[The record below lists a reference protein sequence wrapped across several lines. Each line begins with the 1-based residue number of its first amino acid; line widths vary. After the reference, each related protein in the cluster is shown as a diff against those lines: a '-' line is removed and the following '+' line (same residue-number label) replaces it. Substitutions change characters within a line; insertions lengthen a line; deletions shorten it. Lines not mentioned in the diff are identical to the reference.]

1 MTHRS
6 DSVSKFIR
14 TSFFL
19 RQKAFD
25 RRQLSESIER
35 RGQSPR
41 KSVHFHCQ
49 VWSQIIA
56 ISQIWRLQSDQDIG
70 VILSH
75 QPTNSGPWKAKYRN
89 QLQVAAS
96 SLDYF

>member
-6 DSVSKFIR
+6 GYQVYWNG

-35 RGQSPR
+35 RGQSLR
-41 KSVHFHCQ
+41 KSIHFHCQ
-49 VWSQIIA
+49 VWSQVIA
-56 ISQIWRLQSDQDIG
+56 IKTIKTKRFDLVKKQQDIFHL
-70 VILSH
+70 I
-75 QPTNSGPWKAKYRN
+75 TRI
-89 QLQVAAS
+89 
-96 SLDYF
+96 